1 MSTAST
7 SSAAPARVALFA
19 TCLVDQ
25 FFPEVGLATLRVLER
40 VGVRAE
46 FPPGQT
52 CCGQPFFNMGHREQ
66 ARAVARHTLAVFE
79 AYDAVVLPSGSCA
92 SMVRVFAPDLFEPG
106 DPVRAR
112 MEALAAK
119 TFELSQFL
127 VQRLGVSS
135 VASAFH
141 GSVAYHDGCHCLR
154 ELRVRDEPR
163 RLLASV
169 AGCRL
174 VEMEGSD
181 ACCGFGGTFSVK
193 FGEISSAMVA
203 DKVAAIEATGASCV
217 VSTDSSCL
225 MQIGGALRR
234 RGSAVRALHL
244 AQVLAGEP

>member
-1 MSTAST
+1 MST
-7 SSAAPARVALFA
+7 SSTSNPPRRVALFA

-40 VGVRAE
+40 LGVRAE

-52 CCGQPFFNMGHREQ
+52 CCGQPFFNMGHREE
-66 ARAVARHTLAVFE
+66 ARKVALHTLAVFE
-79 AYDAVVLPSGSCA
+79 PYDAVVLPSGSCT

-106 DPVRAR
+106 DPVRPR

-119 TFELSQFL
+119 TFELSQFI
-127 VQRLGVSS
+127 VQRLGVTS
-135 VASAFH
+135 VAAAFD

-163 RLLASV
+163 RLLSSV

>member
-7 SSAAPARVALFA
+7 SNPPQRVALFA

-40 VGVRAE
+40 LGVAAE

-52 CCGQPFFNMGHREQ
+52 CCGQPFFNMGHREE
-66 ARAVARHTLAVFE
+66 ARAVALHTLSVFE
-79 AYDAVVLPSGSCA
+79 PYDAVVLPSGSCTA
-92 SMVRVFAPDLFEPG
+92 MVRVFGPDLFEPG

-127 VQRLGVSS
+127 VQRLGVTAVS
-135 VASAFH
+135 SAFL

-163 RLLASV
+163 RLLQSV

-193 FGEISSAMVA
+193 FGEVSSAMVA
-203 DKVAAIEATGASCV
+203 DKVASIEATGASCV

-225 MQIGGALRR
+225 MQINGALRR
-234 RGSAVRALHL
+234 RGSSVRALHL

>member
-7 SSAAPARVALFA
+7 SRPQRVALFA

-40 VGVRAE
+40 LGVRAE

-52 CCGQPFFNMGHREQ
+52 CCGQPFFNMGHREE
-66 ARAVARHTLAVFE
+66 ARSVARHTLEVFE
-79 AYDAVVLPSGSCA
+79 PFDAVVLPSGSCT

-106 DPVRAR
+106 DPLRPR

-127 VQRLGVSS
+127 VQRLGVTS
-135 VASAFH
+135 VAAAFDA
-141 GSVAYHDGCHCLR
+141 SVAYHDGCHCLR

-169 AGCRL
+169 AGCRM
-174 VEMEGSD
+174 VEMEASD

-193 FGEISSAMVA
+193 FGDVSSAMVA
-203 DKVAAIEATGASCV
+203 DKCAAIEATGASCV

-225 MQIGGALRR
+225 MQIGGALKR

>member
-1 MSTAST
+1 MSTGST
-7 SSAAPARVALFA
+7 SSARPGRVALFA

-40 VGVRAE
+40 LGVAAE

-52 CCGQPFFNMGHREQ
+52 CCGQPFFNMGHRAE
-66 ARAVARHTLAVFE
+66 ARKVALHTLSVFE
-79 AYDAVVLPSGSCA
+79 PYDAVVLPSGSCT
-92 SMVRVFAPDLFEPG
+92 SMLRVYAPDLFEPG

-127 VQRLGVSS
+127 VQRLGVTS
-135 VASAFH
+135 VSASFEA
-141 GSVAYHDGCHCLR
+141 SVAYHDGCHCLR
-154 ELRVRDEPR
+154 ELRVREEPR
-163 RLLASV
+163 QLLASV
-169 AGCRL
+169 EGCRL
-174 VEMEGSD
+174 VELEASD

-193 FGEISSAMVA
+193 FADVSSAMAA
-203 DKVAAIEATGASCV
+203 DKVAAVEKSGATCV

-234 RGSAVRALHL
+234 RGSSVRALHL

>member
-1 MSTAST
+1 MSTGST
-7 SSAAPARVALFA
+7 SNPPQRVALFA

-40 VGVRAE
+40 LGVVAE

-52 CCGQPFFNMGHREQ
+52 CCGQPFFNMGHREE
-66 ARAVARHTLAVFE
+66 ARAVALHTLSVFE
-79 AYDAVVLPSGSCA
+79 PYDAVVLPSGSCTA
-92 SMVRVFAPDLFEPG
+92 MVRVFAPDLFEPG

-127 VQRLGVSS
+127 VQRLGVTAVS
-135 VASAFH
+135 SAFL

-163 RLLASV
+163 RLLQSV

-193 FGEISSAMVA
+193 FGEVSSAMVA
-203 DKVAAIEATGASCV
+203 DKVASIEATGASCV

-225 MQIGGALRR
+225 MQINGALKR
-234 RGSAVRALHL
+234 RGSSVRALHL
-244 AQVLAGEP
+244 AQVLAGDE

>member
-1 MSTAST
+1 MSTGST
-7 SSAAPARVALFA
+7 SNPPQRVALFA

-40 VGVRAE
+40 LGVRAE

-52 CCGQPFFNMGHREQ
+52 CCGQPFFNMGHREE
-66 ARAVARHTLAVFE
+66 ARAVALHTLSVFE
-79 AYDAVVLPSGSCA
+79 PYDAVVLPSGSCTA
-92 SMVRVFAPDLFEPG
+92 MVRVFGPDLFEPG

-127 VQRLGVSS
+127 VQHLGVTAVS
-135 VASAFH
+135 SAFE

-163 RLLASV
+163 RLLQSV

-193 FGEISSAMVA
+193 FGEVSSAMVA
-203 DKVAAIEATGASCV
+203 DKVASIEATGASCV

-225 MQIGGALRR
+225 MQINGALKR
-234 RGSAVRALHL
+234 RGSSVRALHL
-244 AQVLAGEP
+244 AQVLAGDE

>member
-7 SSAAPARVALFA
+7 SRPERVALFA

-25 FFPEVGLATLRVLER
+25 FFPEVGLAALRVLER
-40 VGVRAE
+40 AGVRAE

-52 CCGQPFFNMGHREQ
+52 CCGQPFFNMGHREE
-66 ARAVARHTLAVFE
+66 ARAVARHTLEVFE
-79 AYDAVVLPSGSCA
+79 PYDAVVLPSGSCA
-92 SMVRVFAPDLFEPG
+92 SMVRVFAPDLFEAA
-106 DPVRAR
+106 DPLHAR
-112 MEALAAK
+112 MAALAAK

-127 VQRLGVSS
+127 VQRLGVTA
-135 VASAFH
+135 VGGTFD
-141 GSVAYHDGCHCLR
+141 GTVAYHDGCHCLR

-163 RLLASV
+163 RLLAGV

-174 VEMEGSD
+174 VEMAGSD

-193 FGEISSAMVA
+193 FADVSSAMVA
-203 DKVAAIEATGASCV
+203 DKVAAVEATGASCV

-225 MQIGGALRR
+225 MQIAGALRR

-244 AQVLAGEP
+244 AQVLAGER

>member
-1 MSTAST
+1 MSTGST
-7 SSAAPARVALFA
+7 SNPPGRVALFA

-40 VGVRAE
+40 LGVRAE

-52 CCGQPFFNMGHREQ
+52 CCGQPFFNMGHRQE
-66 ARAVARHTLAVFE
+66 ARAVALHTLEVFE
-79 AYDAVVLPSGSCA
+79 PYDAVVLPSGSCT
-92 SMVRVFAPDLFEPG
+92 SMVQVFGPDLFEPG
-106 DPVRAR
+106 DPVRPR

-127 VQRLGVSS
+127 VQRLGVNS
-135 VASAFH
+135 VTAAFDA
-141 GSVAYHDGCHCLR
+141 SVAYHDGCHCLR

-193 FGEISSAMVA
+193 FGDVSSAMVA
-203 DKVAAIEATGASCV
+203 DKVAAVEATGASCV

-234 RGSAVRALHL
+234 RGSAVRVLHL
-244 AQVLAGEP
+244 AQVLAGDP

>member
-1 MSTAST
+1 MST
-7 SSAAPARVALFA
+7 SSTSRPQRVALFA

-40 VGVRAE
+40 LGVRAE

-52 CCGQPFFNMGHREQ
+52 CCGQPFFNLGHREE
-66 ARAVARHTLAVFE
+66 ARAVARHTLAVLE
-79 AYDAVVLPSGSCA
+79 AYDAVVLPSGSCT
-92 SMVRVFAPDLFEPG
+92 SMVRVFFPDLFEPG
-106 DPVRAR
+106 DPLRAR

-127 VQRLGVSS
+127 VQRLGVAS
-135 VASAFH
+135 VAASFD

-169 AGCRL
+169 AGCRV

-193 FGEISSAMVA
+193 FAAVSSAMVA

-234 RGSAVRALHL
+234 RGSTVRALHL

>member
-1 MSTAST
+1 MSTGST
-7 SSAAPARVALFA
+7 SSPARRRVALFA

-40 VGVRAE
+40 LGVRAE

-52 CCGQPFFNMGHREQ
+52 CCGQPFFNMGHREE
-66 ARAVARHTLAVFE
+66 ARKVALHTLAVFE
-79 AYDAVVLPSGSCA
+79 AYDAVVLPSGSCT
-92 SMVRVFAPDLFEPG
+92 SMVRVFAPDLFEHD

-112 MEALAAK
+112 MEALGAK

-127 VQRLGVSS
+127 VQQLGVTS
-135 VASAFH
+135 VAAAFD

-163 RLLASV
+163 RLLSSV

>member
-1 MSTAST
+1 MSTGST
-7 SSAAPARVALFA
+7 SNPAKGRVALFA

-25 FFPEVGLATLRVLER
+25 FFPEIGLATLRVLER
-40 VGVRAE
+40 LGVRAE

-52 CCGQPFFNMGHREQ
+52 CCGQPFFNMGHREE
-66 ARAVARHTLAVFE
+66 ARAVALHTLSVFE
-79 AYDAVVLPSGSCA
+79 PYDTVVLPSGSCT

-112 MEALAAK
+112 MEALGAK

-127 VQRLGVSS
+127 VHRLGVSS
-135 VASAFH
+135 VAAAFD

-174 VEMEGSD
+174 VEMDGSD
-181 ACCGFGGTFSVK
+181 ACCGFGGAFSVK
-193 FGEISSAMVA
+193 FADVSSAMVA

-217 VSTDSSCL
+217 VSTDASCL

-234 RGSAVRALHL
+234 RGSSVRTLHL